1 MKIKPYSQPIY
12 SNNINGKTP
21 HSLPYIYPEQVYEE
35 DTNKLELRQ
44 IFGILRRRA
53 LVVASVAIA
62 VATVVGTRAWNTPPV
77 YQGMF
82 RVLVEPITAETKV
95 AQNFGA
101 IVYSILDYDTQT
113 EVLRSPS
120 VMDSIV
126 NKIKAEYPDVNY
138 GSLMQNLTISRL
150 GQTKIIEVRYQD
162 SDPKRAEKILQHV
175 ANGYLDYSRQ
185 QRQSDVRQGI
195 DFVKQQ
201 LPNLQERVNSLQ
213 ARLQK
218 FRQEYNFIDPE
229 QKAQEL
235 GSRIGG
241 IEQQQVEANT
251 KLNELRSLYT
261 VLQGQLGLQPNE
273 AILASALSEAPRY
286 QKLLTELQEVETK
299 LATESVRFTE
309 NSPNI
314 QALKEQRQKILP
326 LVAQESQRVI
336 GSTLSSNTI
345 NTQRLSNQNSIRL
358 SLTQQFVDAT
368 NQIKVLE
375 VRNQALKRA
384 EDLLVQEFKQMP
396 IRAREYTDLQREL
409 KVTTESL
416 LRFLSTRENL
426 EIEAAQKA
434 TPWQLIDAPNQSYPL
449 APDKYRNLMLGVIA
463 GLLLGA
469 GAAWLAEML
478 DNVFHSVED
487 LKTQTGMPLLGV
499 VPFSKMLKKVAP
511 AENSQAAGLLLPEGE
526 MAFAQPVNQQIATP
540 NNRVHSRYNAS
551 QFIESFRSLYT
562 NIRLLSTD
570 MPIRSLVISSS
581 TPAEGKTVVSLHLA
595 QAAAAM
601 GQRVLLVD
609 ADLRRPQIHKRL
621 NLPNM
626 RGLTNLI
633 SSEDLDFHE
642 VIQNLPQEENLY
654 IMAAGQIPPDPT
666 RLLSSEKMQ
675 TLMTDFQSAFDLV
688 IYDTP
693 PLVGFADASILAT
706 PTDGVI
712 LVVGL
717 GKADR
722 YPLMQ
727 ALDTLR
733 ISGTP
738 ILGLVANGVKNYTTR
753 WHDSYNRYYN
763 QSPADQR
770 PTEQIVIDH

>member
-1 MKIKPYSQPIY
+1 MKIKPYAQPIY
-12 SNNINGKTP
+12 SNNINGKNP
-21 HSLPYIYPEQVYEE
+21 HSLPYIYPEQVHEE
-35 DTNKLELRQ
+35 EANKLDLRQ
-44 IFGILRRRA
+44 VLGILRRRA

-62 VATVVGTRAWNTPPV
+62 VSALMGTRAWNTPPV
-77 YQGMF
+77 YEGKF

-120 VMDSIV
+120 VMDGIV
-126 NKIKAEYPDVNY
+126 KKIKAEYPEINY
-138 GSLMQNLTISRL
+138 GSLVSSLMINRL
-150 GQTKIIEVRYQD
+150 GQTKIIEVRYKD
-162 SDPKRAEKILQHV
+162 SDPKRAERILQII
-175 ANGYLDYSRQ
+175 ADGYLDYSQQ

-201 LPNLQERVNSLQ
+201 LPNLQERVNALQ

-235 GSRIGG
+235 GNRISG
-241 IEQQQVEANT
+241 IEAQQVEANT

-261 VLQGQLGLQPNE
+261 LLQGQLGLQPNE
-273 AILASALSEAPRY
+273 AIVASALSEAPRY
-286 QKLLTELQEVETK
+286 QKLLSELQEVETK

-309 NSPNI
+309 DSPMLTT
-314 QALKEQRQKILP
+314 LKEKRQKLLP
-326 LVAQESQRVI
+326 LIAQESQKVI
-336 GSTLSSNTI
+336 GNTLSPNTV

-384 EDLLVQEFKQMP
+384 EELLVQEFKQMP

-434 TPWQLIDAPNQSYPL
+434 TPWQLIDAPNQSYPIS
-449 APDKYRNLMLGVIA
+449 PDKYRNIMLGVIA

-469 GAAWLAEML
+469 GAAWLVEML
-478 DNVFHSVED
+478 DNVFHSAED
-487 LKTQTGMPLLGV
+487 LKNQTGMPLLGV
-499 VPFSKMLKKVAP
+499 IPFSKGLKKVAP
-511 AENSQAAGLLLPEGE
+511 GDNSEADGLLLPHSEL
-526 MAFAQPVNQQIATP
+526 ALATE
-540 NNRVHSRYNAS
+540 NTRGHSRYKAS
-551 QFIESFRSLYT
+551 QFVESFRSLYT
-562 NIRLLSTD
+562 NIRLLTTD

-581 TPAEGKTVVSLHLA
+581 TPAEGKTVISLHLA

-621 NLPNM
+621 GLPNM
-626 RGLTNLI
+626 QGLTNLI

-642 VIQNLPQEENLY
+642 VVQNYSEEENLFVLT
-654 IMAAGQIPPDPT
+654 AGQIPPDPT

-675 TLMTDFQSAFDLV
+675 TLMADFQSAFDLV

-727 ALDTLR
+727 ALDTLK

-738 ILGLVANGVKNYTTR
+738 ILGLVANGVKSYTTR

-763 QSPADQR
+763 QSPVNQR
-770 PTEQIVIDH
+770 GSGQVAIDR

>member
-1 MKIKPYSQPIY
+1 
-12 SNNINGKTP
+12 
-21 HSLPYIYPEQVYEE
+21 
-35 DTNKLELRQ
+35 
-44 IFGILRRRA
+44 
-53 LVVASVAIA
+53 
-62 VATVVGTRAWNTPPV
+62 ATVVGTRAWNTPPS
-77 YQGMF
+77 YEGKF

-101 IVYSILDYDTQT
+101 IIYSILDYDTQT

-120 VMDSIV
+120 VMNSIV
-126 NKIKAEYPDVNY
+126 EQIKTKYPEVTY
-138 GSLMQNLTISRL
+138 GSLMQSLAISRL

-162 SDPKRAEKILQHV
+162 TDPKKAENILREI

-185 QRQSDVRQGI
+185 QRQTDVRQGI

-201 LPNLQERVNSLQ
+201 LPNLQERVNALQ
-213 ARLQK
+213 GRLQK

-235 GSRIGG
+235 GNKISG
-241 IEQQQVEANT
+241 IEQQQIEANT
-251 KLNELRSLYT
+251 KLNEFRSLYT
-261 VLQGQLGLQPNE
+261 LLQGQLGLQPNE

-286 QKLLTELQEVETK
+286 QKLLTQLQEVETK

-309 NSPNI
+309 TSPNI
-314 QALKEQRQKILP
+314 QALREEREKLLP
-326 LVAQESQRVI
+326 LITQESQRVV
-336 GSTLSSNTI
+336 GTTLSSTTV
-345 NTQRLSNQNSIRL
+345 NTQKLSNQNSIRL

-384 EDLLVQEFKQMP
+384 EDFLIQEFKQMP

-434 TPWQLIDAPNQSYPL
+434 TPWQLIEAPAQSYPIS
-449 APDKYRNLMLGVIA
+449 PDKYRNLMLGVIA

-487 LKTQTGMPLLGV
+487 LKNQTGMPLLGV
-499 VPFSKMLKKVAP
+499 IPFSKILKKVAP
-511 AENSQAAGLLLPEGE
+511 GETSEASGLLLPDAERT
-526 MAFAQPVNQQIATP
+526 IATQDG
-540 NNRVHSRYNAS
+540 RVHSRYNAS
-551 QFIESFRSLYT
+551 QFTESFRSLYT

-621 NLPNM
+621 DVANM

-633 SSEDLDFHE
+633 SSEDLDFNE
-642 VIQNLPQEENLY
+642 VIQRSPQEENLY
-654 IMAAGQIPPDPT
+654 IMTAGQIPPDPT
-666 RLLSSEKMQ
+666 RLLSSDKMQ

-717 GKADR
+717 GKTDR
-722 YPLMQ
+722 YPLTQ

-753 WHDSYNRYYN
+753 WHDSYDRYYN
-763 QSPADQR
+763 QSPAAQR
-770 PTEQIVIDH
+770 GIQQMTIDR

>member
-1 MKIKPYSQPIY
+1 MKIKPYAQPIY
-12 SNNINGKTP
+12 SNNINGKSP
-21 HSLPYIYPEQVYEE
+21 NSLPYIYPEQVHEE
-35 DTNKLELRQ
+35 DGNKLDLRQ
-44 IFGILRRRA
+44 VLGILRRRA

-62 VATVVGTRAWNTPPV
+62 VATVMGTRAWNTPPV
-77 YQGMF
+77 YEGKF

-120 VMDSIV
+120 VMDGIV
-126 NKIKAEYPDVNY
+126 KKIKAQYPEINY
-138 GSLMQNLTISRL
+138 GSLVSSLMINRL
-150 GQTKIIEVRYQD
+150 GNTKIIEVRYKD
-162 SDPKRAEKILQHV
+162 SDPKRTQRILEILAE
-175 ANGYLDYSRQ
+175 GYLDYSQQ

-201 LPNLQERVNSLQ
+201 LPNLQERVNALQ

-235 GSRIGG
+235 GNRIGG

-261 VLQGQLGLQPNE
+261 LLQGQLGLQPNE
-273 AILASALSEAPRY
+273 AIVASALSEAPRY
-286 QKLLTELQEVETK
+286 QKLLSELQEVETK

-309 NSPNI
+309 DSPMLTT
-314 QALKEQRQKILP
+314 LKEKRQKLLP
-326 LVAQESQRVI
+326 LIAQESQKVI
-336 GSTLSSNTI
+336 GNTLSPNTV

-384 EDLLVQEFKQMP
+384 EDILVQEFKQMP

-434 TPWQLIDAPNQSYPL
+434 TPWQLIDAPNQSYPIS
-449 APDKYRNLMLGVIA
+449 PDKYRNIMLGVIA
-463 GLLLGA
+463 GVILGA
-469 GAAWLAEML
+469 GAAWLVEML
-478 DNVFHSVED
+478 DNVFHSAED
-487 LKTQTGMPLLGV
+487 LKNQTGMPLLGV
-499 VPFSKMLKKVAP
+499 IPFSKGLKKFAP
-511 AENSQAAGLLLPEGE
+511 GDNSEVDGLLLPQSELALDAE
-526 MAFAQPVNQQIATP
+526 NSRVN
-540 NNRVHSRYNAS
+540 SRYNAS
-551 QFIESFRSLYT
+551 QFVESFRSLYT
-562 NIRLLSTD
+562 NIRLLTTD

-581 TPAEGKTVVSLHLA
+581 TPAEGKTVISLHLA

-609 ADLRRPQIHKRL
+609 ADLRRPQVHKRL
-621 NLPNM
+621 GLPNM

-633 SSEDLDFHE
+633 SSEDLDFNE
-642 VIQNLPQEENLY
+642 IVQNYSEEENLFV
-654 IMAAGQIPPDPT
+654 MTAGQIPPDPT

-675 TLMTDFQSAFDLV
+675 TLMADFQSAFDLV

-727 ALDTLR
+727 ALDTLK

-738 ILGLVANGVKNYTTR
+738 VLGLVANGVKSYTTR
-753 WHDSYNRYYN
+753 WHDSYNHYYN
-763 QSPADQR
+763 QPPVNQRSTGQIAIDQ
-770 PTEQIVIDH
+770 

>member
-1 MKIKPYSQPIY
+1 MKIKPYSQPIFP
-12 SNNINGKTP
+12 NNGNGKTP
-21 HSLPYIYPEQVYEE
+21 HSLPYIYPDQVHEE
-35 DTNKLELRQ
+35 DANKLELRQ

-62 VATVVGTRAWNTPPV
+62 VATVAGTKTWNTQPL
-77 YQGMF
+77 YEGKF

-120 VMDSIV
+120 VMDGIIQ
-126 NKIKAEYPDVNY
+126 KIQVEYPDISY
-138 GSLMQNLTISRL
+138 GSLMPTLVINRL
-150 GQTKIIEVRYQD
+150 GSTKIIEVRYQD
-162 SDPKRAEKILQHV
+162 TDPKRAEKILQII
-175 ANGYLDYSRQ
+175 ADGYLNYSRQ
-185 QRQSDVRQGI
+185 QRQTDVRQGI
-195 DFVKQQ
+195 DFVQQQ
-201 LPNLQERVNSLQ
+201 LPSLQARVNTLQ

-229 QKAQEL
+229 QKAGDL
-235 GSRIGG
+235 GNRISG
-241 IEQQQVEANT
+241 IEAQQVEANT

-261 VLQGQLGLQPNE
+261 LLQGQLGLQPNE
-273 AILASALSEAPRY
+273 AIVASALSEAPRY
-286 QKLLTELQEVETK
+286 QKLLSELQEVETK

-309 NSPNI
+309 DSPMLNT
-314 QALKEQRQKILP
+314 LREKREKLLP
-326 LVAQESQRVI
+326 LIAQESQRVI
-336 GSTLSSNTI
+336 GNTLSPNTV

-358 SLTQQFVDAT
+358 SLTQQFVDTT

-375 VRNQALKRA
+375 MRSQALKRA
-384 EDLLVQEFKQMP
+384 ENLLVQEFKQMP

-434 TPWQLIDAPNQSYPL
+434 TPWQLIDAPNQSYPIS
-449 APDKYRNLMLGVIA
+449 PDKYRNLMLGVIA
-463 GLLLGA
+463 GLLLGS
-469 GAAWLAEML
+469 GAAWLVEML
-478 DNVFHSVED
+478 DNVFHSAED
-487 LKTQTGMPLLGV
+487 LKNQTGMPLLGLI
-499 VPFSKMLKKVAP
+499 PFSKVLKKVAP
-511 AENSQAAGLLLPEGE
+511 GEISEANGLLLPEGE
-526 MAFAQPVNQQIATP
+526 TALATE
-540 NNRVHSRYNAS
+540 NSKVHSRYNAS
-551 QFIESFRSLYT
+551 QFVESFRSLYT
-562 NIRLLSTD
+562 NIRLLTTD

-581 TPAEGKTVVSLHLA
+581 TPAEGKTVISLHLA

-621 NLPNM
+621 GIPNM

-642 VIQNLPQEENLY
+642 IVQNYSEEENLFV
-654 IMAAGQIPPDPT
+654 MTAGQIPPDPT

-675 TLMTDFQSAFDLV
+675 TLMADFQSAFDLV

-738 ILGLVANGVKNYTTR
+738 ILGLVANGVKSYTTR

-763 QSPADQR
+763 QSPVEQR
-770 PTEQIVIDH
+770 ATQQFTIDR

>member
-1 MKIKPYSQPIY
+1 MKIKPYSQPIFP
-12 SNNINGKTP
+12 NNGNGKNAQ
-21 HSLPYIYPEQVYEE
+21 SIPYIYPEPVYEE
-35 DTNKLELRQ
+35 DNNKIELRQ
-44 IFGILRRRA
+44 VLGILRRRA
-53 LVVASVAIA
+53 LVVGSVAIA
-62 VATVVGTRAWNTPPV
+62 VATVVGTRAWNTPPL
-77 YQGMF
+77 YEGKF

-101 IVYSILDYDTQT
+101 IIYSVLDYGTQT

-120 VMDSIV
+120 VMDAIV
-126 NKIKAEYPDVNY
+126 KRIQAEYPEVNY
-138 GSLMQNLTISRL
+138 GYLMQRLSINRL
-150 GQTKIIEVRYQD
+150 GDTKIIEVRYQD
-162 SDPKRAEKILQHV
+162 SDPKRAEKILQNI

-195 DFVKQQ
+195 DFVKEQ
-201 LPNLQERVNSLQ
+201 LPNLQERVNTLQ

-235 GSRIGG
+235 GNRIAGV
-241 IEQQQVEANT
+241 EQQQIEATT

-261 VLQGQLGLQPNE
+261 LLQAQLGLQPNE
-273 AILASALSEAPRY
+273 AIVASALSEAPRY
-286 QKLLTELQEVETK
+286 QKLLTELQDIETK

-309 NSPNI
+309 VSPNI
-314 QALKEQRQKILP
+314 QALREQRQKLLP
-326 LVAQESQRVI
+326 LIAQETQRVVGVAI
-336 GSTLSSNTI
+336 SPNTI
-345 NTQRLSNQNSIRL
+345 NTQKLSNQNSIRL

-375 VRNQALKRA
+375 VRNQALKSA
-384 EDLLVQEFKQMP
+384 ENLLVREFKQMP

-434 TPWQLIDAPNQSYPL
+434 TPWQLIDAPNQSYPIS
-449 APDKYRNLMLGVIA
+449 PDKYRNLMLGIVA

-469 GAAWLAEML
+469 GAAWLVEML

-487 LKTQTGMPLLGV
+487 LKNQTGMPLLGV
-499 VPFSKMLKKVAP
+499 IPFSKVLKKGAP
-511 AENSQAAGLLLPEGE
+511 GENSEAVGLLLPEGE
-526 MAFAQPVNQQIATP
+526 AAITTQNSRINT
-540 NNRVHSRYNAS
+540 RYNAS
-551 QFIESFRSLYT
+551 QFTESFRSFYT

-581 TPAEGKTVVSLHLA
+581 TPAEGKTVISLHLA

-621 NLPNM
+621 DMPNM

-642 VIQNLPQEENLY
+642 VIQNSPQEENLY
-654 IMAAGQIPPDPT
+654 ILTAGQIPPDPT
-666 RLLSSEKMQ
+666 RLLSSDKMQ
-675 TLMTDFQSAFDLV
+675 TLMADFQSAFDLV

-717 GKADR
+717 GKTDR

-738 ILGLVANGVKNYTTR
+738 ILGLVANGVKSYTTR
-753 WHDSYNRYYN
+753 WQDTYNRYYH
-763 QSPADQR
+763 QSS
-770 PTEQIVIDH
+770 IDRGHSQQMTIDG

>member
-1 MKIKPYSQPIY
+1 MKIKPYAQPIY
-12 SNNINGKTP
+12 SNNINGKTL
-21 HSLPYIYPEQVYEE
+21 HSLPYIYPEQVNEE
-35 DTNKLELRQ
+35 DANKLDLRQ
-44 IFGILRRRA
+44 VLGILRRRA

-62 VATVVGTRAWNTPPV
+62 VATVMGTRAWNTPPL
-77 YQGMF
+77 YEGKF

-120 VMDSIV
+120 VMDGII
-126 NKIKAEYPDVNY
+126 KQIKAEYPDINY
-138 GSLMQNLTISRL
+138 GSLVQNLVISRL

-162 SDPKRAEKILQHV
+162 NDPKKAERILQIL

-195 DFVKQQ
+195 DFVQQQ
-201 LPNLQERVNSLQ
+201 LPNLQARVNTLQ
-213 ARLQK
+213 ARLQR

-229 QKAQEL
+229 QKAQDL
-235 GSRIGG
+235 GTRISG
-241 IEQQQVEANT
+241 IEAQQVEANT
-251 KLNELRSLYT
+251 KLNELRSLY
-261 VLQGQLGLQPNE
+261 VLLQGQLGLQPNE

-286 QKLLTELQEVETK
+286 QKLLLELQDVETK

-309 NSPNI
+309 DSPM
-314 QALKEQRQKILP
+314 LSTLREKRQKLLP
-326 LVAQESQRVI
+326 LIAQETQRVI
-336 GSTLSSNTI
+336 GNTLSPVTV
-345 NTQRLSNQNSIRL
+345 NTQKLSNQNSIRL
-358 SLTQQFVDAT
+358 SLTKQFVEAA
-368 NQIKVLE
+368 NEIKVLE

-384 EDLLVQEFKQMP
+384 EDFLVQEFKQMP

-434 TPWQLIDAPNQSYPL
+434 TPWQLIDAPDQSYPIS
-449 APDKYRNLMLGVIA
+449 PNKFRNLMLGVIA

-469 GAAWLAEML
+469 GAAWLVEML
-478 DNVFHSVED
+478 DNVFHSAED
-487 LKTQTGMPLLGV
+487 LKNQTGMPLLGV
-499 VPFSKMLKKVAP
+499 IPFSKVLKKVGG
-511 AENSQAAGLLLPEGE
+511 ETSEVDGLLLPQAEL
-526 MAFAQPVNQQIATP
+526 AIA
-540 NNRVHSRYNAS
+540 NDNSKVHSRYNAS
-551 QFIESFRSLYT
+551 QFVESFRSLYT
-562 NIRLLSTD
+562 NIRLLTTD

-581 TPAEGKTVVSLHLA
+581 TPAEGKTVISLNLA

-621 NLPNM
+621 GLPNM

-633 SSEDLDFHE
+633 AAEDLNFHE
-642 VIQNLPQEENLY
+642 VIQNYPEEENLFVLTS
-654 IMAAGQIPPDPT
+654 GQIPPDPT

-675 TLMTDFQSAFDLV
+675 TLMADFQSAFDLV

-727 ALDTLR
+727 ALDTLK

-753 WHDSYNRYYN
+753 WHNDYDRYYN
-763 QSPADQR
+763 QSPVNPRA
-770 PTEQIVIDH
+770 TEQIAIDQ

>member
-1 MKIKPYSQPIY
+1 MKIKPYSQPIFP
-12 SNNINGKTP
+12 NNGNGKNP

-35 DTNKLELRQ
+35 DVNRLELRQ
-44 IFGILRRRA
+44 VLGILRRRA

-62 VATVVGTRAWNTPPV
+62 VATVVGTRAWNTPPL
-77 YQGMF
+77 YEGKF

-101 IVYSILDYDTQT
+101 IVYSILDYSTQT

-126 NKIKAEYPDVNY
+126 KRIQAEYPEINY
-138 GSLMQNLTISRL
+138 GYLMQRLSISRL
-150 GQTKIIEVRYQD
+150 GETKIIEVRYQD
-162 SDPKRAEKILQHV
+162 NDPKRAEKILQHV
-175 ANGYLDYSRQ
+175 ANGYLDYSQ
-185 QRQSDVRQGI
+185 KQRQSDVRQGI

-201 LPNLQERVNSLQ
+201 LPNLQERVNGLQ

-235 GSRIGG
+235 GGRISG

-261 VLQGQLGLQPNE
+261 LLQTQLGLQPNE
-273 AILASALSEAPRY
+273 AIVASALSEAPRY
-286 QKLLTELQEVETK
+286 QKLLTELQDVETK

-309 NSPNI
+309 VSPNI
-314 QALKEQRQKILP
+314 QTLREKRQRLLP
-326 LVAQESQRVI
+326 LIAQETQRVV
-336 GSTLSSNTI
+336 GTTI
-345 NTQRLSNQNSIRL
+345 SPTTVNAQKLSNQNSIRL

-384 EDLLVQEFKQMP
+384 EDFLVQEFKQMP

-434 TPWQLIDAPNQSYPL
+434 TPWQLIDAPNQSYPIS
-449 APDKYRNLMLGVIA
+449 PDKYRNIMLGVIA

-469 GAAWLAEML
+469 GAAWLVEML

-487 LKTQTGMPLLGV
+487 LKNQTGMPLLGV
-499 VPFSKMLKKVAP
+499 IPFSKVLKKVAP
-511 AENSQAAGLLLPEGE
+511 GESSETAGLLLPEGSLTTE
-526 MAFAQPVNQQIATP
+526 NS
-540 NNRVHSRYNAS
+540 RVHTRYNAS
-551 QFIESFRSLYT
+551 QFTESFRSLYT

-581 TPAEGKTVVSLHLA
+581 TPAEGKTVISLHLA

-609 ADLRRPQIHKRL
+609 ADLRRPQVHKRL
-621 NLPNM
+621 DIPNM

-642 VIQNLPQEENLY
+642 VIQNSPHEENLY
-654 IMAAGQIPPDPT
+654 IMTAGQIPPDPT
-666 RLLSSEKMQ
+666 RLLSSDKMQ
-675 TLMTDFQSAFDLV
+675 TLMADFQSAFDLV

-717 GKADR
+717 GKTDR

-738 ILGLVANGVKNYTTR
+738 ILGLVANGVKSYTTR
-753 WHDSYNRYYN
+753 WQDSYNRYYN
-763 QSPADQR
+763 QSSVDQIPAQQM
-770 PTEQIVIDH
+770 TIDH

>member
-12 SNNINGKTP
+12 SHNINGKSP
-21 HSLPYIYPEQVYEE
+21 NSLPYIYPEQVHEE
-35 DTNKLELRQ
+35 DANKLELRQ
-44 IFGILRRRA
+44 VFGILRRRA

-62 VATVVGTRAWNTPPV
+62 VATVMGTRAWNTPPL
-77 YQGMF
+77 YEGKF

-126 NKIKAEYPDVNY
+126 KKIQAEYPDVSY
-138 GSLMQNLTISRL
+138 GSLMQGMVISRL

-162 SDPKRAEKILQHV
+162 NDPKRAAKILQHV
-175 ANGYLDYSRQ
+175 ADGYLNYSRQ
-185 QRQSDVRQGI
+185 QRQTDVRQGI
-195 DFVKQQ
+195 DFVQQQ
-201 LPNLQERVNSLQ
+201 LPNLQERVNALQ

-235 GSRIGG
+235 GTRISG
-241 IEQQQVEANT
+241 IEQQQIEANT

-261 VLQGQLGLQPNE
+261 LLQGQLGLQPSE
-273 AILASALSEAPRY
+273 AIVASALSEAPRY

-314 QALKEQRQKILP
+314 QALIEKRQKILP
-326 LVAQESQRVI
+326 LIAQESQRVI
-336 GSTLSSNTI
+336 GSTLSPNTV

-375 VRNQALKRA
+375 VRKTALKRA
-384 EDLLVQEFKQMP
+384 EEFLVQEFKQMP

-434 TPWQLIDAPNQSYPL
+434 TPWQLIDAPNQSYPIS
-449 APDKYRNLMLGVIA
+449 PDKYRNLMLGVIA
-463 GLLLGA
+463 GLILGA

-487 LKTQTGMPLLGV
+487 LKNQTGMPLLGV
-499 VPFSKMLKKVAP
+499 VPFSKALKKEVSG
-511 AENSQAAGLLLPEGE
+511 ETSEGAGLLLGEGE
-526 MAFAQPVNQQIATP
+526 TAIAQPIATQ
-540 NNRVHSRYNAS
+540 NSRVHTRYNAS

-581 TPAEGKTVVSLHLA
+581 TPAEGKTVISLHLA

-621 NLPNM
+621 DMPNM

-642 VIQNLPQEENLY
+642 VIQNSPQEENLY
-654 IMAAGQIPPDPT
+654 IMTAGQIPPDPT

-675 TLMTDFQSAFDLV
+675 TLMADFQSAFDLV
-688 IYDTP
+688 IYDSP

-706 PTDGVI
+706 ITDGVI

-717 GKADR
+717 GKTDR

-753 WHDSYNRYYN
+753 WHDSYDRYYN
-763 QSPADQR
+763 QSSIEQR
-770 PTEQIVIDH
+770 ATQQITSDR

>member
-1 MKIKPYSQPIY
+1 MKIKPYSQPIFP
-12 SNNINGKTP
+12 NNNNGKNL
-21 HSLPYIYPEQVYEE
+21 HSFPYIYPEQVHEE
-35 DTNKLELRQ
+35 DANKLELRQ
-44 IFGILRRRA
+44 VFGILRRRA

-62 VATVVGTRAWNTPPV
+62 VATVAGTRAWNTHPL
-77 YQGMF
+77 YEGKF

-120 VMDSIV
+120 VMDGIIK
-126 NKIKAEYPDVNY
+126 KIQVEYPDISY
-138 GSLMQNLTISRL
+138 GSLMPSLVINRL
-150 GQTKIIEVRYQD
+150 GSTKIIEVRYQD
-162 SDPKRAEKILQHV
+162 SDPKRAENILQII
-175 ANGYLDYSRQ
+175 ADGYLNYSRQ
-185 QRQSDVRQGI
+185 QRQTDVRQGI
-195 DFVKQQ
+195 DFVQQQ
-201 LPNLQERVNSLQ
+201 LPSLQ
-213 ARLQK
+213 ARVNTLQAKLQK

-229 QKAQEL
+229 QKAQDL
-235 GSRIGG
+235 GSRISG
-241 IEQQQVEANT
+241 IQQQQVETNT
-251 KLNELRSLYT
+251 KLNELRSLYIL
-261 VLQGQLGLQPNE
+261 LQGQLGLQPSE
-273 AILASALSEAPRY
+273 AIVASALSEAPRY
-286 QKLLTELQEVETK
+286 QKLLTELQDVETK

-309 NSPNI
+309 DSPMLD
-314 QALKEQRQKILP
+314 ALKQKRQKLLP
-326 LVAQESQRVI
+326 LIAQESQRVI
-336 GSTLSSNTI
+336 GNTLSPGTI

-358 SLTQQFVDAT
+358 SLTKQFVDAT
-368 NQIKVLE
+368 NEIKVSE
-375 VRNQALKRA
+375 VRSQALKRT
-384 EDLLVQEFKQMP
+384 EELLVQEFKQMP
-396 IRAREYTDLQREL
+396 VRAREYTDLQREL

-434 TPWQLIDAPNQSYPL
+434 TPWQLIDAPNQSYPIS
-449 APDKYRNLMLGVIA
+449 ANKYRNLMLGVIA

-469 GAAWLAEML
+469 GAAWLVEML
-478 DNVFHSVED
+478 DSVFHSAED
-487 LKTQTGMPLLGV
+487 LKNQTGMPLLGII
-499 VPFSKMLKKVAP
+499 PFSKLLKKVSPGETSEAG
-511 AENSQAAGLLLPEGE
+511 GLLLPQGE
-526 MAFAQPVNQQIATP
+526 TAIATE
-540 NNRVHSRYNAS
+540 NSQVHSRYNAS
-551 QFIESFRSLYT
+551 QFVESFRSLYT
-562 NIRLLSTD
+562 NIRLLTTD

-621 NLPNM
+621 GVANM

-642 VIQNLPQEENLY
+642 VIQSYPEEENLY
-654 IMAAGQIPPDPT
+654 IMTAGQIPPDPT

-675 TLMTDFQSAFDLV
+675 SLMADFQSAFDLV

-727 ALDTLR
+727 ALDTLK

-738 ILGLVANGVKNYTTR
+738 ILGLVANGVKSYTTR

-763 QSPADQR
+763 QSPVNQR
-770 PTEQIVIDH
+770 ATQQFTIDR

>member
-1 MKIKPYSQPIY
+1 MKIKPYAQPIY

-21 HSLPYIYPEQVYEE
+21 NSLPYIYPDQVHEE
-35 DTNKLELRQ
+35 EANKLDLRQ
-44 IFGILRRRA
+44 VLGILRRRA

-62 VATVVGTRAWNTPPV
+62 VSTVMGTRAWNTPPV
-77 YQGMF
+77 YEGKF

-120 VMDSIV
+120 VMDGIV
-126 NKIKAEYPDVNY
+126 KKIKAEYPEINY
-138 GSLMQNLTISRL
+138 GSLVSSLMISRL
-150 GQTKIIEVRYQD
+150 GNTKIIEVRYKD
-162 SDPKRAEKILQHV
+162 SDPKRAERILQII
-175 ANGYLDYSRQ
+175 ADGYLNYSQQ

-201 LPNLQERVNSLQ
+201 LPNLQERVNALQ

-235 GSRIGG
+235 GNRISG
-241 IEQQQVEANT
+241 IEAQQVEANT

-261 VLQGQLGLQPNE
+261 LLQGQLGLQPNE
-273 AILASALSEAPRY
+273 AIVASALSEAPRY
-286 QKLLTELQEVETK
+286 QKLLSELQEVETK

-309 NSPNI
+309 DSPMLTT
-314 QALKEQRQKILP
+314 LKEKRQKLLP
-326 LVAQESQRVI
+326 LIAQESQRVI
-336 GSTLSSNTI
+336 GNTLSPNTI

-358 SLTQQFVDAT
+358 SLTQQFVDTT

-434 TPWQLIDAPNQSYPL
+434 TPWQLIDAPNQSYPIS
-449 APDKYRNLMLGVIA
+449 PDKYRNIMLGVIA
-463 GLLLGA
+463 GLILGA
-469 GAAWLAEML
+469 GAAWLVEML
-478 DNVFHSVED
+478 DNVFHSAED
-487 LKTQTGMPLLGV
+487 LKNQTGMPLLGV
-499 VPFSKMLKKVAP
+499 IPFSKGLKKVAIGH
-511 AENSQAAGLLLPEGE
+511 NSEVNGLLLPHSEL
-526 MAFAQPVNQQIATP
+526 ALATE
-540 NNRVHSRYNAS
+540 NTRGHYRYNAS
-551 QFIESFRSLYT
+551 QFVESFRSLYT
-562 NIRLLSTD
+562 NIRLLTTD

-581 TPAEGKTVVSLHLA
+581 TPAEGKTVISLHLA

-601 GQRVLLVD
+601 GQRVLLID

-621 NLPNM
+621 GLPNM

-633 SSEDLDFHE
+633 SSEDLDFNE
-642 VIQNLPQEENLY
+642 VIHNYSEEENLFV
-654 IMAAGQIPPDPT
+654 MTAGQIPPDPT

-675 TLMTDFQSAFDLV
+675 TLMADFQSAFDLV

-727 ALDTLR
+727 ALDTLK

-738 ILGLVANGVKNYTTR
+738 ILGLVANGVKSYTSR
-753 WHDSYNRYYN
+753 WQDSYNRYYN
-763 QSPADQR
+763 QSPVPQRGSGQIAIDQ
-770 PTEQIVIDH
+770 

>member
-1 MKIKPYSQPIY
+1 MKIKPYSQPIFPNN
-12 SNNINGKTP
+12 SNQGKNP
-21 HSLPYIYPEQVYEE
+21 HSLPYIYPEQGYEE
-35 DTNKLELRQ
+35 DVNKLELRQ
-44 IFGILRRRA
+44 FLGILRRRA
-53 LVVASVAIA
+53 LVVVSVAIA
-62 VATVVGTRAWNTPPV
+62 VTTVVGTRTWNTPPL
-77 YQGMF
+77 YEGQF

-101 IVYSILDYDTQT
+101 IVYSVLDYDTQT

-126 NKIKAEYPDVNY
+126 KKIQAEYPEINY
-138 GSLMQNLTISRL
+138 GSLMQNLVISRL

-162 SDPKRAEKILQHV
+162 TEPKRAEKILKYV
-175 ANGYLDYSRQ
+175 ADGYLDYSRL
-185 QRQSDVRQGI
+185 QRQTDVRQGI

-201 LPNLQERVNSLQ
+201 LPNLQERVNALQ

-235 GSRIGG
+235 GTRISG
-241 IEQQQVEANT
+241 IETQQIEANT

-261 VLQGQLGLQPNE
+261 LLQTQLGLQPNE
-273 AILASALSEAPRY
+273 AIVASALSEAPRY
-286 QKLLTELQEVETK
+286 QKLLTELQDVETK

-309 NSPNI
+309 ASPNI
-314 QALKEQRQKILP
+314 QALKEKRQRLLP
-326 LVAQESQRVI
+326 LIAQETQRVI
-336 GSTLSSNTI
+336 GTSISPNTV
-345 NTQRLSNQNSIRL
+345 NTQRLSNQNSVRL
-358 SLTQQFVDAT
+358 NLTQQFVEAT

-384 EDLLVQEFKQMP
+384 EQLLVQEFKQMP
-396 IRAREYTDLQREL
+396 IRARQYTDLQREL

-434 TPWQLIDAPNQSYPL
+434 TPWQLIAAPSQIYPL
-449 APDKYRNLMLGVIA
+449 SPDKYRNLILGVVA
-463 GLLLGA
+463 GLLLGT

-478 DNVFHSVED
+478 DNVFHSAED
-487 LKTQTGMPLLGV
+487 LKNQTGMPLLGV
-499 VPFSKMLKKVAP
+499 VPFSKALKKL
-511 AENSQAAGLLLPEGE
+511 AAGETSEANALLLPEGE
-526 MAFAQPVNQQIATP
+526 SAAIAQDNKLY
-540 NNRVHSRYNAS
+540 SRYNAS
-551 QFIESFRSLYT
+551 QFVESFRSLYT
-562 NIRLLSTD
+562 NIRLLTTD
-570 MPIRSLVISSS
+570 MPIQSLVISSS
-581 TPAEGKTVVSLHLA
+581 TPAEGKTVISIHLA

-621 NLPNM
+621 DVPNM

-642 VIQNLPQEENLY
+642 VIQNCPEEENLY
-654 IMAAGQIPPDPT
+654 IMTAGQIPPDPT

-675 TLMTDFQSAFDLV
+675 ALMAEFQSAFDLV

-738 ILGLVANGVKNYTTR
+738 VLGLVANGVKSYTTR
-753 WHDSYNRYYN
+753 WRDTYDRYYKVDRTTP
-763 QSPADQR
+763 QQLTTDG
-770 PTEQIVIDH
+770 